1 MRLCTDTLGSR
12 GKSERLVCRSDGEMR
27 MMRLLDREARDSNQ
41 PFLKAKR
48 GDMIEVDPLPA
59 NDRITPEARVTIS
72 ALQNSV

>member
-1 MRLCTDTLGSR
+1 
-12 GKSERLVCRSDGEMR
+12 MR